1 MSRIDAAM
9 TDTEPAADDQGHIV
23 RQAGVGIDAIPKA
36 ARVVIY
42 DAAGVIITDTTANA
56 LKALLVDPA
65 GNTIVRQKV
74 PTVFDQDFGVV
85 VLPVLPKD
93 SFGRLRTSE
102 PQAVFDS
109 TFQYDKQPILWNEG
123 LTGGGTATHVPAH
136 SAVDLVVSSDGDEVI
151 RQTRSYHR
159 YQPGKSQLI
168 LTTFVMDGTVASMV
182 RRTKTSGSVVPNSVA
197 QASWNIDHMDGTGP
211 SGDTLDFTKGQVFF
225 IDLEWLS
232 LGDVL
237 CGFVIDRE
245 MVPAHLF
252 RNVNNLAV
260 PYMTTA
266 NLPVRYEITHTGGNA
281 RERVGYFNADN
292 GIYFETT
299 GGTGTLK
306 QDCCS
311 VMSEGGVENESGFP
325 SSASTGIVGR
335 VTVGTT
341 EIPLLSIRLAATFNG
356 IANQMKISKLFA
368 AVTGQT
374 KDIHFRVRHNATLT
388 GASFAAV
395 DAGESGMEFDLAA
408 TATSGGHV
416 HDELT
421 IVGTGGGGR
430 GSGRPFGELEK
441 VPMGFDLDGSSNP
454 DTITVTGE
462 AAAASAI
469 ATASYMW
476 VENR

>member
-1 MSRIDAAM
+1 MATSASRKRSASVGHHQLGRLI
-9 TDTEPAADDQGHIV
+9 TLADG
-23 RQAGVGIDAIPKA
+23 
-36 ARVVIY
+36 
-42 DAAGVIITDTTANA
+42 TTAFLPFNE
-56 LKALLVDPA
+56 LVDPD

-85 VLPVLPKD
+85 VHPVLPKD

-102 PQAVFDS
+102 PQAIFDS
-109 TFQYDKQPILWNEG
+109 QFQYDKQPLLWNEG
-123 LTGGGTATHVPAH
+123 ITNGGTATHVPAE
-136 SAVDLVVSSDGDEVI
+136 SSVDLVVSSDADEVI

-168 LTTFVMDGTVASMV
+168 LTTFVMDGTVASMI
-182 RRTKTSGSVVPNSVA
+182 RRTKTSGSVVNNSVA
-197 QASWNIDHMDGTGP
+197 QAAWNIDKMDGTGP
-211 SGDTLDFTKGQVFF
+211 SGITLDFTKGQVFF

-237 CGFVIDRE
+237 CGFILDRE
-245 MVPAHLF
+245 MVPSHLF
-252 RNVNNLAV
+252 RNANNLAL

-266 NLPVRYEITHTGGNA
+266 NLPVRYELTHTGGSA
-281 RERVGYFNADN
+281 RERVGSFNADN
-292 GIYFETT
+292 GIYFQTT
-299 GGTGTLK
+299 GGVGTLK

-311 VMSEGGVENESGFP
+311 VMSEGGVENEQGFP
-325 SSASTGIVGR
+325 NSASTGILNR

-341 EIPLLSIRLAATFNG
+341 EIPLLSIRLATTFNS

-368 AVTGQT
+368 AVTAQT
-374 KDIHFRVRHNATLT
+374 KDIHFRARHNATLT
-388 GASFAAV
+388 GASFNAV
-395 DAGESGMEFDLAA
+395 DAADSGMEFDIAA

-416 HDELT
+416 HDDLT

-441 VPMGFDLDGSSNP
+441 IPMGFDLDGTSNP
-454 DTITVTGE
+454 DVITITGE
-462 AAAASAI
+462 AAANSGI